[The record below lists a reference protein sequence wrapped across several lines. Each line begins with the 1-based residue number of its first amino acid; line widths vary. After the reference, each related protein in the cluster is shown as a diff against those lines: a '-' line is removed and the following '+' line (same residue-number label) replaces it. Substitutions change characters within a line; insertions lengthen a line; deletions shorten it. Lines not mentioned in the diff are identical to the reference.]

1 MIRKIEYY
9 ISKLIKKL
17 HFRAILNSQ
26 IDKRSKVSA
35 GSQLVNVT
43 MGKYSDI
50 GYDCTLVNVKVGSF
64 CSFASNIIIGGANH
78 TVSWVSTQPVF
89 NENKDNLPY
98 KFSEHKFEQFNETII
113 GSDVWIGNN
122 VLIKGGV
129 NVGHGAIIGM
139 GSVVTK
145 DIPPYEIWA
154 GNPAKFIKR
163 RFDDNIAT
171 ELLKL
176 KWWEWEDRII
186 KQYASKFNNVVE
198 FIKNVKQEETNDE

>member
-1 MIRKIEYY
+1 MLLKIEYF

-17 HFRAILNSQ
+17 HFRAILNSH
-26 IDKRSKVSA
+26 IDKRSKVCA

-43 MGKYSDI
+43 VGKYSDI
-50 GYDCTLVNVKVGSF
+50 GYDCTLVNVNIGAF
-64 CSFASNIIIGGANH
+64 CSFASNINIGGANH

-89 NENKDNLPY
+89 NENKDNLPK
-98 KFSEHKFEQFNETII
+98 KFAYNKFNAFVETNI
-113 GSDVWIGNN
+113 GNDVWIGNN

-129 NVGHGAIIGM
+129 RVGDGAIIGM

-163 RFDDNIAT
+163 RFDQNIT
-171 ELLKL
+171 SELLKL
-176 KWWEWEDRII
+176 KWWEWDDKKIEF
-186 KQYASKFNNVVE
+186 YGSKFNCVE
-198 FIKNVKQEETNDE
+198 EFLKCVKQDEKNYE

>member
-1 MIRKIEYY
+1 MILKIEYY

-43 MGKYSDI
+43 IGKYSDI

-64 CSFASNIIIGGANH
+64 CSFASNIIIGGASH

-98 KFSEHKFEQFNETII
+98 KFSKHKFDQFNETII

-163 RFDDNIAT
+163 RFDENIAID
-171 ELLKL
+171 LLKL
-176 KWWEWEDRII
+176 KWWEWDDMTI

>member
-1 MIRKIEYY
+1 
-9 ISKLIKKL
+9 
-17 HFRAILNSQ
+17 
-26 IDKRSKVSA
+26 
-35 GSQLVNVT
+35 
-43 MGKYSDI
+43 
-50 GYDCTLVNVKVGSF
+50 
-64 CSFASNIIIGGANH
+64 
-78 TVSWVSTQPVF
+78 
-89 NENKDNLPY
+89 
-98 KFSEHKFEQFNETII
+98 
-113 GSDVWIGNN
+113 